1 MNLYD
6 VLELNQNANE
16 IEIKKAYHRLV
27 KKYHP
32 DKNNT
37 INTTE
42 KFLKI
47 QSAYE
52 ILINEST
59 RNKYGTMQENEKSS
73 FNDFL
78 DKIINNNI
86 DLKDFLNYC
95 NHLTNK
101 DIEDIHDNFYHF
113 IKNFTT
119 EDILNLVKDYIIPK
133 DYINNSFLETDSDVD
148 IFADEFAKY
157 YYILPINIQKYN
169 ELDIKIELNINLS
182 DIIKYNKR
190 KIKIKRNINNNSTFS
205 TFIFN
210 LNYPY
215 IVFINL
221 GDINNDNYGNL
232 IIKLNLDS
240 TLYWNH
246 NTIVLNKYM
255 TLYQMIYGLDIIVPY
270 HLENI
275 NISNWKPCEDGMII
289 NINDKY
295 NLDKCKYNIIIK
307 LFLNYEDNEQNREIL
322 KQYFS

>member
-133 DYINNSFLETDSDVD
+133 DYINNSFEYLLIHHVANKDLV
-148 IFADEFAKY
+148 KY
-157 YYILPINIQKYN
+157 L
-169 ELDIKIELNINLS
+169 LLH
-182 DIIKYNKR
+182 
-190 KIKIKRNINNNSTFS
+190 F
-205 TFIFN
+205 
-210 LNYPY
+210 
-215 IVFINL
+215 
-221 GDINNDNYGNL
+221 
-232 IIKLNLDS
+232 
-240 TLYWNH
+240 
-246 NTIVLNKYM
+246 
-255 TLYQMIYGLDIIVPY
+255 
-270 HLENI
+270 
-275 NISNWKPCEDGMII
+275 
-289 NINDKY
+289 
-295 NLDKCKYNIIIK
+295 
-307 LFLNYEDNEQNREIL
+307 
-322 KQYFS
+322 

>member
-221 GDINNDNYGNL
+221 GDINNDNYGKWRVK
-232 IIKLNLDS
+232 IIL
-240 TLYWNH
+240 
-246 NTIVLNKYM
+246 
-255 TLYQMIYGLDIIVPY
+255 
-270 HLENI
+270 
-275 NISNWKPCEDGMII
+275 
-289 NINDKY
+289 
-295 NLDKCKYNIIIK
+295 
-307 LFLNYEDNEQNREIL
+307 
-322 KQYFS
+322 

>member
-1 MNLYD
+1 MW
-6 VLELNQNANE
+6 
-16 IEIKKAYHRLV
+16 H
-27 KKYHP
+27 
-32 DKNNT
+32 
-37 INTTE
+37 
-42 KFLKI
+42 
-47 QSAYE
+47 
-52 ILINEST
+52 
-59 RNKYGTMQENEKSS
+59 
-73 FNDFL
+73 
-78 DKIINNNI
+78 
-86 DLKDFLNYC
+86 
-95 NHLTNK
+95 
-101 DIEDIHDNFYHF
+101 
-113 IKNFTT
+113 
-119 EDILNLVKDYIIPK
+119 
-133 DYINNSFLETDSDVD
+133 
-148 IFADEFAKY
+148 
-157 YYILPINIQKYN
+157 
-169 ELDIKIELNINLS
+169 
-182 DIIKYNKR
+182 IIKYNKR

-307 LFLNYEDNEQNREIL
+307 SIEPKITNTNHIGNMLYLRVSNHLLYI
-322 KQYFS
+322 

>member
-1 MNLYD
+1 M
-6 VLELNQNANE
+6 
-16 IEIKKAYHRLV
+16 
-27 KKYHP
+27 
-32 DKNNT
+32 
-37 INTTE
+37 
-42 KFLKI
+42 
-47 QSAYE
+47 
-52 ILINEST
+52 
-59 RNKYGTMQENEKSS
+59 
-73 FNDFL
+73 
-78 DKIINNNI
+78 
-86 DLKDFLNYC
+86 
-95 NHLTNK
+95 
-101 DIEDIHDNFYHF
+101 
-113 IKNFTT
+113 
-119 EDILNLVKDYIIPK
+119 VKDYIIPK

>member
-1 MNLYD
+1 
-6 VLELNQNANE
+6 
-16 IEIKKAYHRLV
+16 
-27 KKYHP
+27 
-32 DKNNT
+32 
-37 INTTE
+37 
-42 KFLKI
+42 
-47 QSAYE
+47 
-52 ILINEST
+52 
-59 RNKYGTMQENEKSS
+59 
-73 FNDFL
+73 
-78 DKIINNNI
+78 
-86 DLKDFLNYC
+86 
-95 NHLTNK
+95 
-101 DIEDIHDNFYHF
+101 
-113 IKNFTT
+113 
-119 EDILNLVKDYIIPK
+119 LVKDYIIPK